1 MVRIELET
9 RVSSEGGDKIETDLT
24 KLIKRCLVAYY
35 EEIYDI
41 FNTPDNNYLFVY
53 KSEAFTSKI
62 YNSYVDFAVSYIGSE
77 GDQELIC
84 HEIKISEDD
93 FNSKYGSNF
102 YGTKNYYV
110 VPEYLEE
117 YVKRKIDN
125 NALYNNI
132 GLIVIKEQ
140 DDGVYIKTERHAKD
154 FSANEI
160 TYSII
165 NNLIDNGTYVGD
177 GNIELKKSTFKFF
190 NSCDVFKNHQLVLDM
205 IRASNSK

>member
-1 MVRIELET
+1 M
-9 RVSSEGGDKIETDLT
+9 
-24 KLIKRCLVAYY
+24 IKRCLVAYY
-35 EEIYDI
+35 KEVYDV
-41 FNTPDNNYLFVY
+41 FNTPDYNYLFVY
-53 KSEAFTSKI
+53 KSEVFTSKI

-140 DDGVYIKTERHAKD
+140 DDGVYIKTERLAKD

-190 NSCDVFKNHQLVLDM
+190 NNCDVFKNHQLVLDM